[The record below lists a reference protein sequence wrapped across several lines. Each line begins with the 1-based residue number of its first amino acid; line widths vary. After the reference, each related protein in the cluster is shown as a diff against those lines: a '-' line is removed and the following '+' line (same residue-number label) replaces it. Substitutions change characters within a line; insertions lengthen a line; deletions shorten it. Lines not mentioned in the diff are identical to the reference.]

1 VGLVVLRILYAKGIG
16 RPLST
21 RTQDL
26 ASAWSDGL
34 GGAVLGLSVALTVLA
49 VAAWR
54 LLPGAWIGW
63 ALLGA
68 VMAAEVAGAR
78 RR

>member
-1 VGLVVLRILYAKGIG
+1 M
-16 RPLST
+16 
-21 RTQDL
+21 
-26 ASAWSDGL
+26 
-34 GGAVLGLSVALTVLA
+34 LGLSVALTVLA

-68 VMAAEVAGAR
+68 VLAAEVAGAR